1 MPVYNCTVIDARGQ
15 VSKTTVIA
23 SSQAEAAADL
33 AARGMSPMAISES
46 EGGGGSISF
55 EDILRKIGRVR
66 RQEITLFLR
75 MMSSLIASGITIT
88 EAITV
93 LHEQTENRKFKYIL
107 GDIKTKIEAG
117 TSFSDALAVHDTIFP
132 YTAVS
137 MVRAGE
143 LGGILETVLDNL
155 VTFMEKRAA
164 LKGMIIRSFIYPSV
178 VLVVAIG
185 VVIFLVVF
193 VIPRFMMLLQGAQ
206 LPWNTQLLMDISDFL
221 ISNGLVIG
229 ISMAGL
235 VAVIITLFFIEKTR
249 YLIDL
254 YKVRLPLFGPIF
266 RFGIIVQFCRTFAS
280 LLDSGIPIVEGL
292 KTTSDTL
299 TNEAVKKSIKDV
311 VEKVVAGEQLSENLA
326 EISIFTSLMI
336 SLFRIGEQT
345 GNMSESI
352 ALVADIYE
360 QQLEDRIEWMT
371 SMIEP
376 VLIISLG
383 GIIGFVAW
391 GLVAGMLA
399 MY

>member
-46 EGGGGSISF
+46 EGGGGSNSF

-143 LGGILETVLDNL
+143 LGGILEVVLDNL
-155 VTFMEKRAA
+155 VTFMEKRAV

-178 VLVVAIG
+178 VLVVATG
-185 VVIFLVVF
+185 VVIFLVAF
-193 VIPRFMMLLQGAQ
+193 VIPRFMMLLRGAQ

-235 VAVIITLFFIEKTR
+235 VAAIITLFFIEKTR

-254 YKVRLPLFGPIF
+254 YKVRLPVFGPIF

-280 LLDSGIPIVEGL
+280 LLNSGIPIVEGL

-299 TNEAVKKSIKDV
+299 TNEAVKKSIEDM
-311 VEKVVAGEQLSENLA
+311 VEKVVAGEQLSVTLA
-326 EISIFTSLMI
+326 EVSIFTSLMI
-336 SLFRIGEQT
+336 SLFRVGEQT
-345 GNMSESI
+345 GSMGESI
-352 ALVADIYE
+352 ALIADIYE

-376 VLIISLG
+376 ALIISLG
-383 GIIGFVAW
+383 GIVGFVAW

>member
-254 YKVRLPLFGPIF
+254 YKVRLPVFGPIF

-299 TNEAVKKSIKDV
+299 TNEAVKKSIEDM
-311 VEKVVAGEQLSENLA
+311 VEKVVAGEQLSVTLA

-336 SLFRIGEQT
+336 SLFRVGEQT
-345 GNMSESI
+345 GSMGESI

-376 VLIISLG
+376 ALIISLG
-383 GIIGFVAW
+383 GIVGFVAW

>member
-254 YKVRLPLFGPIF
+254 YKVRLPVFGPIF

-299 TNEAVKKSIKDV
+299 TNEAVKKSIEDV

-345 GNMSESI
+345 GSMGESI

-360 QQLEDRIEWMT
+360 QQLEYRIEWMT

-376 VLIISLG
+376 ALIISLG
-383 GIIGFVAW
+383 GIVGFVAW

>member
-254 YKVRLPLFGPIF
+254 YKVRLPVFGPIF

-299 TNEAVKKSIKDV
+299 TNEAVKKSIEDV

-376 VLIISLG
+376 ALIISLG
-383 GIIGFVAW
+383 GIVGFVAW

>member
-1 MPVYNCTVIDARGQ
+1 MPIYNCTVIDAKGQ

-23 SSQAEAAADL
+23 VNQAEAAADL
-33 AARGMSPMAISES
+33 AGRGMTPMAITES
-46 EGGGGSISF
+46 EGGSGSFSL
-55 EDILRKIGRVR
+55 EDIFIKIGRIR
-66 RQEITLFLR
+66 RQEIALFLR

-93 LHEQTENRKFKYIL
+93 LHEQMENRKFKHVL
-107 GDIKTKIEAG
+107 GEIKTNIEAG
-117 TSFSDALAVHDTIFP
+117 TSFSDALAAHGNIFP

-143 LGGILETVLDNL
+143 LGGILEVVLDSL
-155 VTFMEKRAA
+155 VTFMEKQAA
-164 LKGMIIRSFIYPSV
+164 LKGMMIRSFIYPSI

-185 VVIFLVVF
+185 VVVFLVVF
-193 VIPRFMMLLQGAQ
+193 VIPRFMMLLQGAR
-206 LPWNTQLLMDISDFL
+206 LPWNTQLLLDVSDFL
-221 ISNGLVIG
+221 INNGMIIVIG
-229 ISMAGL
+229 AAGFI
-235 VAVIITLFFIEKTR
+235 AAIIILFFIEKTR

-254 YKVRLPLFGPIF
+254 YKIRLPVFGPIF
-266 RFGIIVQFCRTFAS
+266 RYGVIVQFCRTFAS
-280 LLDSGIPIVEGL
+280 LLDSGIPIVESL

-299 TNEAVKKSIKDV
+299 TNEAVKTSIDGM
-311 VEKVVAGEQLSENLA
+311 VEQVVAGEQLSETIA
-326 EISIFTSLMI
+326 EITVFTSLMI

-371 SMIEP
+371 SLIEP
-376 VLIISLG
+376 ALIISLG
-383 GIIGFVAW
+383 VIVGFVAW

>member
-143 LGGILETVLDNL
+143 LGGILEVVLDNL

-164 LKGMIIRSFIYPSV
+164 LKGMIIRSFLYPSV
-178 VLVVAIG
+178 VLVVATG
-185 VVIFLVVF
+185 VVIFLVAF
-193 VIPRFMMLLQGAQ
+193 VIPRFMVLLRGAQ

-254 YKVRLPLFGPIF
+254 YKVRLPVFGPIF

-376 VLIISLG
+376 ALIISLG
-383 GIIGFVAW
+383 GIVGFVAW
-391 GLVAGMLA
+391 ALVAGMLA